1 MLLHEYLEQI
11 GLNKKEAKVYLAN
24 LELGPSPITVI
35 ADRAQIKRTTVYE
48 IMKSLKAQKLVSLA
62 VEGKKKLFVATEP
75 GQIKKLLEKKTAL
88 LEEVLPELKALS
100 KTAKS
105 RPTIQ
110 MFEGTE
116 GLFSIYE
123 DVIQDKKEMS
133 SFVAFSEAKEEFAQ
147 YFDDVFIPA
156 RKKHKIFAR
165 VISPNTKASIK
176 RKKSDKDA
184 FREIKTIDK
193 NLYPFSIEVAIYGD
207 KTAFISFK
215 ENELFGVIIQSKEI
229 TKTMKFLFEF
239 FWNNVK

>member
-1 MLLHEYLEQI
+1 MLLHEYLEQL
-11 GLNKKEAKVYLAN
+11 GLNEKEAKVYLAN
-24 LELGPSPITVI
+24 LELGPSPITAI

-48 IMKSLKAQKLVSLA
+48 IIKSLKAQKLVSMG
-62 VEGKKKLFVATEP
+62 VRGKKKLFVATEP

-88 LEEVLPELKALS
+88 LDEILPELKALS
-100 KTAKS
+100 KTAKN

-110 MFEGTE
+110 IFEGTE

-123 DVIQDKKEMS
+123 DVINDKKDMS
-133 SFVAFSEAKEEFAQ
+133 SFVAFSEAKEDFAQ
-147 YFDDVFIPA
+147 YFDEVFIPA
-156 RKKHKIFAR
+156 RKKHNIFAR
-165 VISPNTKASIK
+165 VISPNTKTSLN
-176 RKKSDKDA
+176 RKKTDSKA
-184 FREIKTIDK
+184 LREIKTIDK
-193 NLYPFSIEVAIYGD
+193 KIYPFSIEVAIYGD